1 MAGAFLGPRRGGSLA
16 ALALQRAPVPNLDL
30 SPQTRCK
37 PSVQGTAGNA
47 NTLHAATGSCTE
59 GLEVVN
65 RVLPKYGCSGPL
77 EVSQIWGADYDIDVA
92 ATLLNGAQ
100 AFGECKWWAGP
111 VGLNILDRLQENSAL
126 TRYRKRDH
134 TPCYLLFSRSG
145 FTPELETKAA
155 GDPRVVLID
164 PEQLLDERVSGEHS
178 PDGVPV
184 ARV

>member
-16 ALALQRAPVPNLDL
+16 ALAFQRAPVPNLDL

-100 AFGECKWWAGP
+100 AFGECKWWSSP
-111 VGLNILDRLQENSAL
+111 VGLNVFERLEENSRR
-126 TRYRKRDH
+126 TKYRKEAD
-134 TPCYLLFSRSG
+134 TLYYLLFSRSG
-145 FTPELETKAA
+145 FTPELEDRAA
-155 GDPRVVLID
+155 KDPTVVLVD
-164 PEQLLDERVSGEHS
+164 PGQLLGER
-178 PDGVPV
+178 
-184 ARV
+184 